1 MPKIIKVLLV
11 DDDVF
16 NREGMR
22 LYLEREGLDIVE
34 AGDEA
39 TAWELAQTQALD
51 AAVIDISIPPNDH
64 SPSLV
69 GNSFGIHLAYRIKQV
84 QPALGVALFSAYG
97 DRGGEIFDM
106 VREGIRG
113 LAYKLKGCQPSAL
126 LATIHDVIAGR
137 VVIDPEV
144 HASQRGL
151 ADELLKRLT
160 SDESRWV
167 EIAAANFDQ
176 LTSREKEIAQRLAAS
191 HNTEG
196 IAQALNVSAKTTEN
210 YITHVYEK
218 LGLSSIAQEAPHLR
232 KVVILAKACMI
243 NDLRNRAAQ

>member
-1 MPKIIKVLLV
+1 MPKTTKVLVV

-22 LYLEREGLDIVE
+22 LYLGQAGLDIVE
-34 AGDEA
+34 ASDEA
-39 TAWELAQTQALD
+39 TAWNLARVQTLD
-51 AAVIDISIPPNDH
+51 AAVVDISIPPDSH
-64 SPSLV
+64 SPSSV
-69 GNSFGIHLAYRIKQV
+69 GNSFGIHLACQLKQT
-84 QPALGVALFSAYG
+84 QPALGVVLFSAYG
-97 DRGGEIFDM
+97 DRGSEIFDM
-106 VREGIRG
+106 VREGTRG

-126 LATIHDVIAGR
+126 LAAIHDVIAGR

-167 EIAAANFDQ
+167 EIAAANFNQ
-176 LTSREKEIAQRLAAS
+176 LTPREKEIAQRLAAS

-196 IAQALNVSAKTTEN
+196 IAQALSVSAKTTEN

-218 LGLSSIAQEAPHLR
+218 LGLSNIAQEAPHLR

-243 NDLRNRAAQ
+243 NDLRIGAA

>member
-1 MPKIIKVLLV
+1 MPKMIKVLLV

-22 LYLEREGLDIVE
+22 LYLNREGLDVVE

-39 TAWELAQTQALD
+39 TASDIAQAQALD
-51 AAVIDISIPPNDH
+51 AAVIDISIPPDSH

-69 GNSFGIHLAYRIKQV
+69 GNSFGIHLASQLKQTY
-84 QPALGVALFSAYG
+84 PALGVVLFSAYG
-97 DRGGEIFDM
+97 DRGGEIFEM
-106 VREGIRG
+106 VREGTRG
-113 LAYKLKGCQPSAL
+113 LAYKLKGSQPSAL

-137 VVIDPEV
+137 VIIDAEV
-144 HASQRGL
+144 HANRRGL
-151 ADELLKRLT
+151 AEELLKHLT
-160 SDESRWV
+160 SDESHWV
-167 EIAAANFDQ
+167 EIAAGNFEQ
-176 LTSREKEIAQRLAAS
+176 LTPREKEIAQRLAAS

-196 IAQALNVSAKTTEN
+196 IAQALSVSSKTTEN

-218 LGLSSIAQEAPHLR
+218 LGLSEIAREAPHLR

-243 NDLRNRAAQ
+243 NDLRNGAA